1 MAFSNMFW
9 NVQGAAS
16 NGFRFSFRTLIKA
29 FSLKMVVLMET
40 RISGAKADVFIKHN
54 GFHCSHQMEAEG
66 FSSGIWILWNN
77 AYEVNIIWNHKQYIH
92 FQVSENSSLISWV
105 TAVYASPIPVIRKQ
119 LWQHLEGIAK

>member
-1 MAFSNMFW
+1 
-9 NVQGAAS
+9 
-16 NGFRFSFRTLIKA
+16 
-29 FSLKMVVLMET
+29 MET

-92 FQVSENSSLISWV
+92 FQVSENSSLFLGSLLFMQV
-105 TAVYASPIPVIRKQ
+105 LFQ
-119 LWQHLEGIAK
+119 LSVNNSGNI